1 MAVCNSG
8 AEQCLSPCS
17 AHVTH
22 TPQAQLR
29 QQETAQPLVFHGSLT
44 RRAGV
49 RHVRSRD
56 AFVTHGTRRTHK
68 SRSVFTVL
76 VPIVPRSP
84 RCPSALIARR
94 TRQCCLSSSLPTP
107 ERVTVPPRLRPHEKK
122 SCTSRSSCSGRLPSG
137 SRPIFSLAVVMALC
151 TGADAS
157 TPTSCLTKRSLWFQ
171 RAFWSEWLCEAVK
184 AGVRVVGLAAHG
196 LLACCVAFP

>member
-1 MAVCNSG
+1 MCDREIPPAHTALAGHTSHVLS
-8 AEQCLSPCS
+8 SPCS
-17 AHVTH
+17 S
-22 TPQAQLR
+22 QYC
-29 QQETAQPLVFHGSLT
+29 SLT
-44 RRAGV
+44 
-49 RHVRSRD
+49 
-56 AFVTHGTRRTHK
+56 
-68 SRSVFTVL
+68 L
-76 VPIVPRSP
+76 SP

-157 TPTSCLTKRSLWFQ
+157 TPTSCLTKRSLWFR
-171 RAFWSEWLCEAVK
+171 RAFWREWLCEAVK